1 MQVLNV
7 ALGGTLI
14 QHLPDLEGRQEH
26 RNGVMH
32 EVDLKPGTLVA
43 DAMGTTRPMC
53 SSFHHQA
60 IDRLAPGLVET
71 GWADDGT
78 IEAVQLEGRDDGH
91 GWLVGVQWHPEDTA
105 ADDELQ
111 QAPVRRARAAGR
123 EEECVMT
130 TPRAERPDMSD
141 YGVPAD
147 LADVLPW
154 SWAEERLLRN
164 KNFWVITAS
173 AKGRPH
179 ALPVWGVWMPDSST
193 FAFSCSPNARKAR
206 NIRANPQVAFR
217 DRRHRRVRVGR
228 GPRPASSRPTAS
240 RPWPRAT
247 RRSTSPTR

>member
-1 MQVLNV
+1 MQDDVDAFDIALARAAVRNGTPTLAICRGVQVLNV

-14 QHLPDLEGRQEH
+14 QHLPDIEGRQEH

-78 IEAVQLEGRDDGH
+78 IEAVELEGRDDGH

-111 QAPVRRARAAGR
+111 QALFDELVRQ
-123 EEECVMT
+123 
-130 TPRAERPDMSD
+130 AEKRS
-141 YGVPAD
+141 
-147 LADVLPW
+147 
-154 SWAEERLLRN
+154 
-164 KNFWVITAS
+164 AS
-173 AKGRPH
+173 
-179 ALPVWGVWMPDSST
+179 
-193 FAFSCSPNARKAR
+193 
-206 NIRANPQVAFR
+206 
-217 DRRHRRVRVGR
+217 
-228 GPRPASSRPTAS
+228 
-240 RPWPRAT
+240 
-247 RRSTSPTR
+247 